1 MWGRWWK
8 RLKIVTID
16 NKKIILEYLVVHDI
30 IYIFIEF
37 KSTGDQ

>member
-1 MWGRWWK
+1 M
-8 RLKIVTID
+8 ID
-16 NKKIILEYLVVHDI
+16 NKKIILEYLVAYDI